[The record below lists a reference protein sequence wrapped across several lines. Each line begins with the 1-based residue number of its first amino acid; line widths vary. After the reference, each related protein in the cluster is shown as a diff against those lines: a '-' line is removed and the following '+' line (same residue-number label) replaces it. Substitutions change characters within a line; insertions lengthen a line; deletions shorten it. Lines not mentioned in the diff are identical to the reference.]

1 MASEDNRSKH
11 VAEEAPEENMPVNQR
26 LQRMR

>member
-1 MASEDNRSKH
+1 MAGEDNHDKSA
-11 VAEEAPEENMPVNQR
+11 AEEILEENMPVNQR